1 MGKDFVLKQVT
12 NQSFEK
18 KRRQRNKRKK
28 NANLISTIKK
38 AQHTDMAAQG
48 KSPNCPTK
56 KFSQL

>member
-56 KFSQL
+56 